1 MNDLHLNLKAEYF
14 DAIKDGSKLFE
25 YRRCTPYWVKRL
37 VGKEFGRVFIKRGYP
52 AHGDMD
58 RTLVRA
64 WAGYEIQKITHP
76 HFGPAPVEVFAIRVG
91 VAL

>member
-25 YRRCTPYWVKRL
+25 YRRCTPYWIKRL

-64 WAGYEIQKITHP
+64 WAGYEVQTITHP
-76 HFGPAPVEVFAIRVG
+76 HFGPDPVEVFAIRVG
-91 VAL
+91 GVL